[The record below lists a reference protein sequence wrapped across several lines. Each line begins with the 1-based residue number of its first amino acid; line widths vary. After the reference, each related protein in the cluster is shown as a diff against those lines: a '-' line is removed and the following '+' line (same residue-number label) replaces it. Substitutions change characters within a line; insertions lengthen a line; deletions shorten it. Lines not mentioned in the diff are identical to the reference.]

1 MSDNEHKKR
10 SLDDL
15 EGPDSDSDERR
26 HKRVAVPDL
35 DSDNPEKP
43 LHRRR
48 DDEDVKM
55 STIDDAETDLMNTD
69 IALRALV
76 TTKEAGVIIGK
87 SGKNVNEI
95 REQSGAKLSISEIIP
110 GASERILTVKG
121 RLDTVAKAYALVGHK
136 MVAEQGGTDVAP
148 ETESAS
154 ISMLVPHHLMGFVIG
169 KGGAKIKE
177 IQEASGARAKAS
189 EEMLPGS
196 TERTLLITGV
206 PDAIHIA
213 VYHVGQILQEKGNE
227 TESRG
232 RSVQTVLY
240 RPMRRNDYGGYP
252 PAIGFSP
259 QPHSSSRHSQPH
271 YSDYGPSSYS
281 GGGGSGSSSSS
292 GSMHGL
298 YGLDYAP
305 TSAGGGGAVTQAQQ
319 IFIPNDMVGTVI
331 GKNGSKIQEIRQIS
345 GSHIKIADSH
355 QGSGNERLVTI
366 TGTPES
372 NQMAVYL
379 LYSRLESEKTRLQ

>member
-1 MSDNEHKKR
+1 
-10 SLDDL
+10 
-15 EGPDSDSDERR
+15 
-26 HKRVAVPDL
+26 
-35 DSDNPEKP
+35 
-43 LHRRR
+43 
-48 DDEDVKM
+48 
-55 STIDDAETDLMNTD
+55 MNTD

-252 PAIGFSP
+252 PAIG
-259 QPHSSSRHSQPH
+259 
-271 YSDYGPSSYS
+271 
-281 GGGGSGSSSSS
+281 GSSSSS